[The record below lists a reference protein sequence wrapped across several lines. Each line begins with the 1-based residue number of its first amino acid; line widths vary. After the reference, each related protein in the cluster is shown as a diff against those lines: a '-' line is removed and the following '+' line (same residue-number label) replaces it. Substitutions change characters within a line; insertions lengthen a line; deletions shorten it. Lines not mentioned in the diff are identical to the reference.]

1 MKKVL
6 KSFIILISIIWVTG
20 STKVSAKIS
29 VKLFN
34 NLFNKSYKQLKEY
47 LKNPKSYIAIVWPI
61 SPLES
66 DPQIEAMLNKYG
78 KILYKEAFVLNR
90 TEVYILLRLAHPH
103 ILNTA
108 EHVNWY
114 FPPGTL
120 GKPTRVY
127 IVLFDNLNTAVDTKH
142 KIRRLFNLQYRT
154 IHIND
159 TRAETKELGKFF
171 FKR

>member
-1 MKKVL
+1 MKSIL
-6 KSFIILISIIWVTG
+6 KNFLILISLTGVTS
-20 STKVSAKIS
+20 STELFAKIS
-29 VKLFN
+29 LKLS
-34 NLFNKSYKQLKEY
+34 NKNYKHLKDY

-61 SPLES
+61 SPLEA
-66 DPQIEAMLNKYG
+66 DPQIEEMLNKYG
-78 KILYKEAFVLNR
+78 RIVHKEAFVLNR

-127 IVLFDNLNTAVDTKH
+127 IVLFDKLGTAVDTKH

-171 FKR
+171 FKH